1 MPITVTTGAK
11 ASNVIV
17 VPRNVRRDGVDEEC
31 RKQNIKYLKWTGSKG
46 KGLLVSQ
53 IKSNVVLIDYIPNKQ
68 DENSDCLLCPKEK
81 CLGGRADAIDH
92 YKRVHISRLIQISN
106 INILMCRCSDIRSRG
121 SDRSIRNRHFHCI
134 ACWHPFDTPAKLRIH
149 KLAKHSDKYSE
160 VDLAHLKPKVLRK
173 KKK

>member
-1 MPITVTTGAK
+1 MPITVTRGGK
-11 ASNVIV
+11 ASSIIA

-46 KGLLVSQ
+46 KGLHVSQ
-53 IKSNVVLIDYIPNKQ
+53 IKADIVLIDYILNKQ

-92 YKRVHISRLIQISN
+92 YKRVHISRLIQIAN
-106 INILMCRCSDIRSRG
+106 INILMCRCSEIRSRG
-121 SDRSIRNRHFHCI
+121 SDKSVHKRHFHCL
-134 ACWHPFDTPAKLRIH
+134 ACWYPFDTTAKLRIH
-149 KLAKHSDKYSE
+149 KLAKHSDKYLE
-160 VDLAHLKPKVLRK
+160 LDVAHLKPKVLPK

>member
-1 MPITVTTGAK
+1 MPITVTRGAK
-11 ASNVIV
+11 GSNVIV

-31 RKQNIKYLKWTGSKG
+31 QKQNIKYLKWTGSKG
-46 KGLLVSQ
+46 KGLHVSQ

-68 DENSDCLLCPKEK
+68 DDNSDCLLCPKEK

-92 YKRVHISRLIQISN
+92 
-106 INILMCRCSDIRSRG
+106 INILMCRYSDIRSRG
-121 SDRSIRNRHFHCI
+121 SDRSVCNKHFHCI

-160 VDLAHLKPKVLRK
+160 VDLAHLKPKVLPKKRK
-173 KKK
+173 